1 MAPILKRR
9 PPNKGSRP
17 KEKRTEFNFYRL
29 SNRNG
34 ASRLVHRLRGGFAL
48 LVVVSALNAPGT
60 ASAQPD
66 TDRSLNADKPATPAV
81 PAIPAVPAVP
91 PTEPVVFTNAAPVA
105 PVDTNANASGQDA
118 KVGAGDANPSPDLS
132 GLTREQLEARV
143 KTLTDSLTS
152 ANTESEYF
160 REQWTELKLRDEAL
174 GVEALTV
181 DESKL
186 EDKLVQAVKE
196 LYQSEMKRREAIVLL
211 GKLLDTTDQMIQTAP
226 NYDPK
231 VRADYEV
238 ASRSAKA
245 YLGGHSGAAIPLATS
260 LSDGRIADTNPDLNA
275 VILNVGKTQGVK
287 EGMPFIIYQDDVQVG
302 TVKVV
307 LARDLVSAAQVEEL
321 KPNTVLKIGDRA
333 VVQGGQ

>member
-1 MAPILKRR
+1 MDTS
-9 PPNKGSRP
+9 PP
-17 KEKRTEFNFYRL
+17 
-29 SNRNG
+29 
-34 ASRLVHRLRGGFAL
+34 
-48 LVVVSALNAPGT
+48 
-60 ASAQPD
+60 
-66 TDRSLNADKPATPAV
+66 
-81 PAIPAVPAVP
+81 
-91 PTEPVVFTNAAPVA
+91 
-105 PVDTNANASGQDA
+105 GQDT
-118 KVGAGDANPSPDLS
+118 KPGAGPNPSPDVS
-132 GLTREQLEARV
+132 TLTRDQLEARV
-143 KTLTDSLTS
+143 KTLSDNLAA

-238 ASRSAKA
+238 ACRGAKA
-245 YLGGHSGAAIPLATS
+245 YLAGRSGSAIPLATS
-260 LSDGRIADTNPDLNA
+260 LADGRIADTNPELNA
-275 VILNVGKTQGVK
+275 VILNFGKSQGVK
-287 EGMPFIIYQDDVQVG
+287 EGMPFTIYRDKTEIA

-307 LARDLVSAAQVEEL
+307 LARDQVCAAQIEQL
-321 KPNTVLKIGDRA
+321 APNMVPKIGDRV
-333 VVQGGQ
+333 VVQNGQ

>member
-1 MAPILKRR
+1 M
-9 PPNKGSRP
+9 
-17 KEKRTEFNFYRL
+17 
-29 SNRNG
+29 
-34 ASRLVHRLRGGFAL
+34 
-48 LVVVSALNAPGT
+48 LNTPGT

-66 TDRSLNADKPATPAV
+66 TDRSLNANKPVLLP
-81 PAIPAVPAVP
+81 IPAVPA
-91 PTEPVVFTNAAPVA
+91 TDNATNAPAATNVVATTNAPAAANPA
-105 PVDTNANASGQDA
+105 PSSDTNAPSQEQ
-118 KVGAGDANPSPDLS
+118 KTGAGDANPSTDLS

-143 KTLTDSLTS
+143 KTLTESLAS

-196 LYQSEMKRREAIVLL
+196 LYQSEMKRREALVLL

-238 ASRSAKA
+238 ATRAAKA
-245 YLGGHSGAAIPLATS
+245 YIGGHSGAAIPLATS
-260 LSDGRIADTNPDLNA
+260 LSDARIADTNPDLNA
-275 VILNVGKTQGVK
+275 VILNVGKSQGVK
-287 EGMPFIIYQDDVQVG
+287 EGMPFLIFQDNGQVG

-321 KPNTVLKIGDRA
+321 KPNAVLKIGDRA